1 MCAAGLADSRGFA
14 FECVGISWQVEDF
27 MEEKRWDLTPI
38 YPAVDS
44 PEFNAD
50 LARLKG
56 LLDSFRKSLEG
67 GLSCSSCG
75 CGSEHGVSLAGLIDA
90 MNEIGDLS
98 TTLSSYAYCQV
109 STNTTDKAA
118 VNALNKVEEL
128 SMDSAVC
135 NTLFTEYVASHGDEV
150 ASYCAEHPE
159 YAFVLGEVADE
170 AKHQMPKEMEELAA
184 DLMRS
189 GSDSYDRLQE
199 AVSSSACASLDG
211 EDLTVIQLRSLATSA
226 DRETRRKAY
235 EAELKVWKEHEIS
248 FAYAL
253 NGVKGTCLSLEKRRH
268 WNSPIERS
276 MHGARINQKILD
288 ALIGTLEKNLPM
300 FRSYLKAKAKLI
312 GVDKLAF
319 YDLFAP
325 VGDANMSYS
334 LEEARDFVVKQYG
347 LFNPAMG
354 RFAAHAFDN
363 GWIDPLPRAGKTG
376 GAYDI
381 YMPKIKESRVFA
393 NFDGTYDGVSTF
405 AHELGHAWHDH
416 IVSTKPSML
425 ASYPM
430 TLAET
435 ASIFSEFIVF
445 KGAVEQA
452 SGDEKL
458 SIIEQFV
465 QGACQVCVDI
475 LCRFYFERE
484 LFERRKDGELMPDEL
499 CEIMIDCQKKTYG
512 DGLDENLLH
521 PYMWAVK
528 GHYYSTGFSFYN
540 YPYAFGQ
547 LFALGLYH
555 RSEGAGASCAAS
567 GETLSSGEASK
578 CGCCCGSSS
587 ASNACEASG
596 ETSKCGGERPFFEK
610 YNELLSL
617 TGQLPAKDVA
627 LTVGI
632 DLEDPAFWQE
642 GMDII
647 ASYVDQLEEMAQK
660 R

>member
-1 MCAAGLADSRGFA
+1 MDIKNDGLLKND
-14 FECVGISWQVEDF
+14 IK
-27 MEEKRWDLTPI
+27 EEKRWDLTTI
-38 YPAVDS
+38 YPSVNS
-44 PEFNAD
+44 VEFNDD
-50 LARLKG
+50 LSKLKS
-56 LLDSFRKSLEG
+56 LLKSFRKNVESESAILET
-67 GLSCSSCG
+67 
-75 CGSEHGVSLAGLIDA
+75 LIDD
-90 MNEIGDLS
+90 MNEIEDLS

-109 STNTTDKAA
+109 STNTTDKDA

-128 SMDSAVC
+128 SMDLAVC
-135 NTLFTEYVASHGDEV
+135 DTLFTSYVASHGKQVED
-150 ASYCAEHPE
+150 YCALHPE
-159 YAFVLGEVADE
+159 YKFVLKEIAE
-170 AKHQMPKEMEELAA
+170 SAKHQMSKEMEELAA

-199 AVSSSACASLDG
+199 AVSSSASATLDG
-211 EDLTVIQLRSLATSA
+211 KNLTVIQLRALATSA

-235 EAELKVWKEHEIS
+235 EAELKVWKEHEIAFS
-248 FAYAL
+248 YAL
-253 NGVKGTCLSLEKRRH
+253 NGVKGTCLSLENRRH
-268 WNSPIERS
+268 WNNPLERS
-276 MHGARINQKILD
+276 MKVARINQKILD

-300 FRSYLKAKAKLI
+300 FRAYLKTKAKLL
-312 GVDKLAF
+312 GVEKLAF

-325 VGDANMSYS
+325 VGNANMSYT

-354 RFAAHAFDN
+354 EFASHAFEYN
-363 GWIDPLPRAGKTG
+363 WIDPLPRVGKTG

-416 IVSTKPSML
+416 IVSTKPALLS
-425 ASYPM
+425 SYPM

-445 KGAVEQA
+445 KGAVEKA
-452 SGDEKL
+452 NGEEKL
-458 SIIEQFV
+458 AIIEQFI
-465 QGACQVCVDI
+465 QSACQVCVDI
-475 LCRFYFERE
+475 LCRFYFEKE
-484 LFERRKDGELMPDEL
+484 LFERRKNGELMPNEM
-499 CEIMIDCQKKTYG
+499 CSIMIDCQKKTYG
-512 DGLDENLLH
+512 DGLDENFLH

-555 RSEGAGASCAAS
+555 RSE
-567 GETLSSGEASK
+567 
-578 CGCCCGSSS
+578 SSS
-587 ASNACEASG
+587 NGSTSSNS
-596 ETSKCGGERPFFEK
+596 SNSRPFYEK

-627 LTVGI
+627 LAAGI

-647 ASYVDQLEEMAQK
+647 ASYEKQLEELSS
-660 R
+660 RGF